1 MKLTWLGQAGWLLR
15 TRRGTRV
22 MIDPYLSDSL
32 RQQKGEA
39 FRRRT
44 PLRPE
49 LLSTQL
55 DALVITH
62 SHADHLDWGTLRPLL
77 AAQEKPLYVL
87 GPRSVWEALRE
98 DDPRHNELVLFQE
111 GTRYTVED
119 VHLAAV
125 FAAHSDPCAIG
136 VTAQAE
142 GLRVYHTGDTLYHR
156 DLISPDT
163 AGADALLLPING
175 RRNNMNAADAALLTR
190 ALSPRLAVPMH
201 WDMFAA
207 MGCDPAAY
215 RDPLVGDGVDVR
227 VLAPYEELTL

>member
-15 TRRGTRV
+15 TRRGTRI

-32 RQQKGEA
+32 REQKGEA

-62 SHADHLDWGTLRPLL
+62 SHADHLDWGTLRPLF

-87 GPRSVWEALRE
+87 GPRSVWEALRG
-98 DDPRHNELVLFQE
+98 DNPRHNELVLFQE
-111 GTRYTVED
+111 GASYTLED
-119 VHLAAV
+119 VRLTAV

-136 VTAQAE
+136 VIAEAE

-156 DLISPDT
+156 DLIGPDT
-163 AGADALLLPING
+163 AGPDALLLPING
-175 RRNNMNAADAALLTR
+175 RGNNMNAADAALLTR

-215 RDPLVGDGVDVR
+215 RRLPAGDGVDVR